1 MFVLILESA
10 TFCALSEKDTTKHSF
25 ASSPCSEWVY
35 TAILGDASLAGVVHR
50 SGEIMFIY
58 HGDPSGI
65 MMLQTD
71 LLVNYLYQNNNQAII
86 TMVQRYETD
95 NQKPSIEGQSTL
107 DFLVCYFQC
116 CQIVLVH
123 RRCSLTFI
131 SYCDATFFAL
141 QRRKKCHVR

>member
-71 LLVNYLYQNNNQAII
+71 LLVNYFYQNNNQAII
-86 TMVQRYETD
+86 TMV
-95 NQKPSIEGQSTL
+95 
-107 DFLVCYFQC
+107 
-116 CQIVLVH
+116 
-123 RRCSLTFI
+123 
-131 SYCDATFFAL
+131 
-141 QRRKKCHVR
+141 

>member
-71 LLVNYLYQNNNQAII
+71 QLVNYLYQNNNQAII

-95 NQKPSIEGQSTL
+95 NRRTEYSQFFCVLLILLVFL
-107 DFLVCYFQC
+107 DCPFLVP
-116 CQIVLVH
+116 